1 MLAEQLGFRYTYPS
15 SDSLAHSTRC
25 LLYEDQDD
33 DSNESH
39 KAAGD
44 PGQGQPPSTHP
55 SLPRE
60 VVVKACPRGIEAAL
74 LQALGKLYD
83 TCEVVEATPGG
94 SAVWQRLP
102 GLPMNP
108 RHPGLLPLL
117 AVCRSPDGR
126 LYLVSEYFPHNLLT
140 LLHFSSQSLLESSML
155 GRMSRESVMD
165 LRLFFLFYQL
175 VSTGMGGGKKAEQN
189 GRRKDR
195 KHGVCI
201 YLRFLPSTKPSIPH
215 FLPPSLPSLSSP
227 RCVSSPSTTTSTGN
241 PSETYP

>member
-1 MLAEQLGFRYTYPS
+1 MEQVRQVLAEQLGFRYTYPS

-33 DSNESH
+33 DSNESRE
-39 KAAGD
+39 AGAD
-44 PGQGQPPSTHP
+44 PGQPPPTRP

-60 VVVKACPRGIEAAL
+60 VVVKAFPRGVETAL
-74 LQALGKLYD
+74 FQALDKLYD

-94 SAVWQRLP
+94 SVWQRLP

-140 LLHFSSQSLLESSML
+140 LLHFSGQSLLESSLL

-175 VSTGMGGGKKAEQN
+175 VSAEMGGERRAEDKGSVKK
-189 GRRKDR
+189 RRLYI
-195 KHGVCI
+195 CM
-201 YLRFLPSTKPSIPH
+201 
-215 FLPPSLPSLSSP
+215 
-227 RCVSSPSTTTSTGN
+227 
-241 PSETYP
+241 

>member
-1 MLAEQLGFRYTYPS
+1 MEQVRQVLAEQLGFHYTYPS

-39 KAAGD
+39 
-44 PGQGQPPSTHP
+44 PGQSQPPSTTHP

-60 VVVKACPRGIEAAL
+60 VVVKAYPRGIEAAL
-74 LQALGKLYD
+74 LQALGRLYD

-117 AVCRSPDGR
+117 AVCRSPDER

-140 LLHFSSQSLLESSML
+140 LLHFSSQSLLESSLL

-175 VSTGMGGGKKAEQN
+175 VSAK
-189 GRRKDR
+189 
-195 KHGVCI
+195 
-201 YLRFLPSTKPSIPH
+201 
-215 FLPPSLPSLSSP
+215 
-227 RCVSSPSTTTSTGN
+227 
-241 PSETYP
+241 

>member
-1 MLAEQLGFRYTYPS
+1 MEQVRQVLAEQLGFRYTYPS

-33 DSNESH
+33 DPSL
-39 KAAGD
+39 
-44 PGQGQPPSTHP
+44 PPPTHP

-83 TCEVVEATPGG
+83 TSEVVEATAGG

-175 VSTGMGGGKKAEQN
+175 VSAEMGRGKEQILM
-189 GRRKDR
+189 GRGKTE
-195 KHGVCI
+195 K
-201 YLRFLPSTKPSIPH
+201 LRRVYMLVISSINQTLHYSLLLLPS
-215 FLPPSLPSLSSP
+215 SLPLLFP
-227 RCVSSPSTTTSTGN
+227 LLP
-241 PSETYP
+241 

>member
-1 MLAEQLGFRYTYPS
+1 MEQVRQVLAEQLGFRYTYPS

-33 DSNESH
+33 DSNES
-39 KAAGD
+39 
-44 PGQGQPPSTHP
+44 PSAHP

-175 VSTGMGGGKKAEQN
+175 VSAGMERG
-189 GRRKDR
+189 
-195 KHGVCI
+195 
-201 YLRFLPSTKPSIPH
+201 
-215 FLPPSLPSLSSP
+215 
-227 RCVSSPSTTTSTGN
+227 
-241 PSETYP
+241 

>member
-1 MLAEQLGFRYTYPS
+1 MEQVREVLAEQLGFRYTYPS

-39 KAAGD
+39 KAGD
-44 PGQGQPPSTHP
+44 PGQRQAPSTHP

-74 LQALGKLYD
+74 LQALGRLYD

-140 LLHFSSQSLLESSML
+140 LLHFSSQSLLESSLL

-175 VSTGMGGGKKAEQN
+175 VSAEMVG
-189 GRRKDR
+189 GRREER
-195 KHGVCI
+195 KLG
-201 YLRFLPSTKPSIPH
+201 R
-215 FLPPSLPSLSSP
+215 
-227 RCVSSPSTTTSTGN
+227 
-241 PSETYP
+241 E

>member
-33 DSNESH
+33 GNESRE
-39 KAAGD
+39 AGNL
-44 PGQGQPPSTHP
+44 GQPPSTHP

-83 TCEVVEATPGG
+83 ACEVIEATPGG

-102 GLPMNP
+102 GQPMNP

-126 LYLVSEYFPHNLLT
+126 LYLVSEYFPHNLLS
-140 LLHFSSQSLLESSML
+140 LLHFGSQSLLESSLL

-175 VSTGMGGGKKAEQN
+175 VSAGVKKRWEDEGPECMQSTYIQL
-189 GRRKDR
+189 
-195 KHGVCI
+195 H
-201 YLRFLPSTKPSIPH
+201 PSKPSIPQ
-215 FLPPSLPSLSSP
+215 FFPVPSLPLSFPFSP
-227 RCVSSPSTTTSTGN
+227 RSVSSPSITPNLAT
-241 PSETYP
+241 PSEISR